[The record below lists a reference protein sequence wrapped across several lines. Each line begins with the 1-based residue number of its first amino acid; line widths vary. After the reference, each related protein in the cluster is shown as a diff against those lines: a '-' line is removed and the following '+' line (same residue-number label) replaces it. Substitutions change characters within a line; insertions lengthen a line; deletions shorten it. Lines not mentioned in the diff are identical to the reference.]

1 MGLYRGGDKYVL
13 INKLHE
19 LIWNDIKNLLYRF
32 FHPDPT
38 LVINMQSFMANIF
51 YSIILHFLVW
61 MDKRTVYFQVHSS
74 KYIYISTC
82 ID

>member
-38 LVINMQSFMANIF
+38 LVINMQSFMASIF
-51 YSIILHFLVW
+51 YSISFYS
-61 MDKRTVYFQVHSS
+61 MDGQKNGLFSS
-74 KYIYISTC
+74 TQ
-82 ID
+82 